1 MAKVLACQREE
12 EAKAAHARELEHIQ
26 AAEVGAN
33 RAKLSAPGVGCM
45 HGEAHVRAVKYISI
59 KYMPGQWCT
68 CKGGAVAHSY
78 SLHPKHVR
86 VVL

>member
-1 MAKVLACQREE
+1 MKCSQGS
-12 EAKAAHARELEHIQ
+12 
-26 AAEVGAN
+26 EV
-33 RAKLSAPGVGCM
+33 RIHVV
-45 HGEAHVRAVKYISI
+45 HVRAVKYISI
-59 KYMPGQWCT
+59 KYMPGQWST